1 MEIRDELLSPFFIKA
16 SGESFDLY
24 EEREVQDGKRA
35 GELSEINRGYFL
47 SLESALK
54 RVTQLK
60 VADSAEVA
68 TIKQYIETYKAV
80 SDSLLSITQ

>member
-1 MEIRDELLSPFFIKA
+1 MEIRDELLNPFFIKTD
-16 SGESFDLY
+16 GESFDLY

-35 GELSEINRGYFL
+35 GELTSVNRGYFL

-60 VADSAEVA
+60 VAGLADIV
-68 TIKQYIETYKAV
+68 TIKQYIEAYKDV
-80 SDSLLSITQ
+80 SDSLLNITQ